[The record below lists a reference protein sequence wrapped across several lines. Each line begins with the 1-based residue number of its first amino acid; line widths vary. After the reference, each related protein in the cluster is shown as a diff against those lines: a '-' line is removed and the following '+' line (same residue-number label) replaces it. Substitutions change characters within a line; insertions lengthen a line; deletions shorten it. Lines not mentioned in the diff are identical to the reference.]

1 MSSLTS
7 SNRPFK
13 PLIFQ
18 LIIIIHR
25 EYYLDGS
32 FLPDY
37 IDCEIGSVEGEE
49 AGEETSSGIY
59 EGDDRSGTLKQEI
72 VLVDECGERG
82 EAAAEP
88 DREEELD
95 FRG

>member
-1 MSSLTS
+1 MVMSRKPSPCCRDLTVS
-7 SNRPFK
+7 
-13 PLIFQ
+13 
-18 LIIIIHR
+18 
-25 EYYLDGS
+25 S